1 MKCVFCGC
9 EVVGHGNNPAPAK
22 KRGRCCDA
30 CNSTV
35 VIPSRLGM
43 VMSPPK
49 WHFFIDTNLGEGEAI
64 KSGSGEL
71 WEVSLPTGGFRFDGN
86 VVTVKRK
93 IVKYCQEYPG
103 SKYTHC
109 FGRKLP
115 KRKALKW
122 NPKLLIE
129 E

>member
-49 WHFFIDTNLGEGEAI
+49 WHFFIDTNLGEGEASKADNGDPWI
-64 KSGSGEL
+64 
-71 WEVSLPTGGFRFDGN
+71 VCMPTGDFAFYGD
-86 VVTVKRK
+86 VVNVKRE
-93 IVKYCQEYPG
+93 IVRYCQRMAA
-103 SKYTHC
+103 KYTHC

-115 KRKALKW
+115 VRNALKAS
-122 NPKLLIE
+122 K
-129 E
+129 